1 MEVMVIGLGP
11 RDKAIL
17 GEVAEHVYS
26 EMLRELEEMLK
37 RAVTLE
43 PVDLPDEEAE
53 LPEMAENVNCAVRKY
68 IRRLIG
74 HLIPWYTSGFQ

>member
-1 MEVMVIGLGP
+1 MRVVVIGLRP

-17 GEVAEHVYS
+17 GKVVEHETS
-26 EMLRELEEMLK
+26 ELLRHLEEVLM
-37 RAVTLE
+37 RAVTLD

-74 HLIPWYTSGFQ
+74 HLIPWYTSGFE

>member
-1 MEVMVIGLGP
+1 MRIVVIGLRP

-17 GEVAEHVYS
+17 GKVAEHVSS

-43 PVDLPDEEAE
+43 PVDRPDEEAE
-53 LPEMAENVNCAVRKY
+53 QPEKAENINCAVRKY
-68 IRRLIG
+68 IRRLVG
-74 HLIPWYTSGFQ
+74 HLIRWYTSGFE